1 MVSKSNQLMM
11 TEAELRQAEISLKSN
26 IESVR
31 RTLNYLEK
39 KLEDGETIYRSDGI
53 MGSALFIDQ
62 SVAEIAVY
70 QKSIERLKSR
80 EES

>member
-1 MVSKSNQLMM
+1 MI
-11 TEAELRQAEISLKSN
+11 TEAELKQAVISLRGN

-62 SVAEIAVY
+62 AVAEIAVY
-70 QKSIERLKSR
+70 QKSIDRLKSR